1 MPEII
6 KPIIKEKVSK
16 KVKLEKNSK
25 NLPDFLLNNKDRY
38 KEWFS

>member
-16 KVKLEKNSK
+16 NMNFEFQMDADENM
-25 NLPDFLLNNKDRY
+25 NPIT
-38 KEWFS
+38 KE